1 VWPGSTSAFGKVINR
16 FLFFSTKAWS
26 SSRFQPMG
34 VRFSCI
40 SYPER
45 STFGKMSRVVRTNP
59 LRPNVSS
66 LFLMGYRV
74 GKAAALI
81 QDQLMLLPFLLG
93 VFITGRPV
101 PGKELTDEFNA
112 LEAGLWKTISLT
124 KGDMMQH
131 IWYSQLVLCFFPGSI
146 FFPL

>member
-1 VWPGSTSAFGKVINR
+1 
-16 FLFFSTKAWS
+16 
-26 SSRFQPMG
+26 M
-34 VRFSCI
+34 
-40 SYPER
+40 
-45 STFGKMSRVVRTNP
+45 
-59 LRPNVSS
+59 RPNVSS

-74 GKAAALI
+74 GKVAALI

-131 IWYSQLVLCFFPGSI
+131 IWYSQLVLGLFAGSI

>member
-1 VWPGSTSAFGKVINR
+1 MFH
-16 FLFFSTKAWS
+16 
-26 SSRFQPMG
+26 
-34 VRFSCI
+34 
-40 SYPER
+40 
-45 STFGKMSRVVRTNP
+45 
-59 LRPNVSS
+59 S
-66 LFLMGYRV
+66 LFLTGYRV

-131 IWYSQLVLCFFPGSI
+131 IWCRVFLLVLFF
-146 FFPL
+146 FHYEMLNW

>member
-1 VWPGSTSAFGKVINR
+1 
-16 FLFFSTKAWS
+16 
-26 SSRFQPMG
+26 
-34 VRFSCI
+34 
-40 SYPER
+40 
-45 STFGKMSRVVRTNP
+45 
-59 LRPNVSS
+59 
-66 LFLMGYRV
+66 MGYRV

-124 KGDMMQH
+124 KGDMMH
-131 IWYSQLVLCFFPGSI
+131 STYGILSWCRVFLLVLFF
-146 FFPL
+146 FHYEMLNW

>member
-1 VWPGSTSAFGKVINR
+1 
-16 FLFFSTKAWS
+16 
-26 SSRFQPMG
+26 M
-34 VRFSCI
+34 
-40 SYPER
+40 
-45 STFGKMSRVVRTNP
+45 
-59 LRPNVSS
+59 RPNVSS

-81 QDQLMLLPFLLG
+81 QDQLMILPFLLG

-131 IWYSQLVLCFFPGSI
+131 IWCRVFLLVLFF
-146 FFPL
+146 FHYEMLNW